1 MEESVTLQNQP
12 GEELSALMTQEELEL
27 EHGRQVDIEALV
39 VLDIGVLVLL
49 DNVPQAYTLEPDRQV
64 GDGYGRL
71 MQGCIEELEE
81 HVLSDISGLAYEQGK
96 GLLILL
102 EEDGRV

>member
-1 MEESVTLQNQP
+1 M
-12 GEELSALMTQEELEL
+12 
-27 EHGRQVDIEALV
+27 LV
-39 VLDIGVLVLL
+39 VFPCELGMQLFSYEQDKGLL
-49 DNVPQAYTLEPDRQV
+49 ILLEDYILEPDRQV